1 MVLYGKNGH
10 LKHLFHGKSD
20 IIQQLIFNVDVSHTL
35 QQVCMRLVEHESK
48 QTMAYIER
56 LAYHTPRSNMTYIGD
71 HVYAIGQ
78 FRMATPTVEQS
89 ALGLTCTI
97 PTFSIMLKDNIVYH
111 STGYAHCVDGKRNS
125 TYCCYQAGSSID
137 FGQIE
142 IFTMSPIPQA
152 LVRKI
157 IPLNPLLINKAGPP
171 CRQRLAPYRQ
181 IDLLSNYII
190 PVSLPR
196 DLAGVPFD
204 CIIGKPVVVTAF
216 DNSYCILQPNNVE
229 HN

>member
-1 MVLYGKNGH
+1 M
-10 LKHLFHGKSD
+10 
-20 IIQQLIFNVDVSHTL
+20 HT
-35 QQVCMRLVEHESK
+35 S
-48 QTMAYIER
+48 
-56 LAYHTPRSNMTYIGD
+56 
-71 HVYAIGQ
+71 
-78 FRMATPTVEQS
+78 
-89 ALGLTCTI
+89 
-97 PTFSIMLKDNIVYH
+97 
-111 STGYAHCVDGKRNS
+111 CVDGKRNS
-125 TYCCYQAGSSID
+125 TYSCYRADSSID

-152 LVRKI
+152 LVRKTV
-157 IPLNPLLINKAGPP
+157 PLNPTLMNKAGPP

-196 DLAGVPFD
+196 DNSQLVYVPFD
-204 CIIGKPVVVTAF
+204 CIISKLVVVTAF